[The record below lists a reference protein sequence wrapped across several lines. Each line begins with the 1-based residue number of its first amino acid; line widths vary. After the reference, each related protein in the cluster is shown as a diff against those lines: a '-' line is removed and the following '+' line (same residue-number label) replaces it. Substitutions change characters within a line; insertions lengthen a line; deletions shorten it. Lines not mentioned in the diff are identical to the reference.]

1 MRLKNLRS
9 WSVLTALNVAAALIL
24 YLFFQN
30 DLMSLTQ
37 GNDKLFIFRVTL
49 AAVIFAVLLLWTTGM
64 VLILLL
70 NFRSINYFAS
80 MFSAIFFIFLFIDVQ
95 VFVTTGMHLYSSFVI
110 GNLMQ
115 NNIFNELHFE
125 ANTVIAFIM
134 VFIGVFFVNGLI
146 AFLTLKL
153 ADFKISKYIG
163 NLFVTVFAVSFA
175 GILIFFLMNS
185 EKISKNQGVETV
197 PFFSGTYSFLFEK
210 DPADLKKLEVNYP
223 YKTFADIKIEKKPD
237 ILMIFVESLRADIF
251 NSEIMPVS
259 YSFAKEKCITSRN
272 HHSAELS
279 TIYST
284 FAFLYGLNI
293 HHYYPF
299 HFRKTR
305 SVPIRILK
313 NNGYVT
319 IGAAASNLKDMSI
332 HSDVLYDQFDKYK
345 EFFDNGWKKD
355 RKMVDW
361 IKKQSNDKKEKRPR
375 FYFAFFQSTHHNYYY
390 PPEFEKHVPV
400 IESDFNYLKGTTLKE
415 RKIEVKNRYLNAAG
429 YVDSLIGEL
438 LEHFKDKIESGEII
452 IALAG
457 DHGEEFWDIGAL
469 GHGKISNNF
478 RSRVP
483 FALCLPGIEHKEVE
497 LSSHVDILPTIIS
510 YLNPLSDTKK
520 WSDGISLLGE
530 IPQNRYITVGG
541 FDFPRRST
549 EVTLINNHGKLFL
562 NKTTDSI
569 NPENKF
575 RIIKRTD
582 LEDRPDPN
590 LSKELDWMMDQFA
603 IDMNRFFSGAN

>member
-1 MRLKNLRS
+1 MYLKSLRS
-9 WSVLTALNVAAALIL
+9 WSILISLNIAAALIL

-37 GNDKLFIFRVTL
+37 GPDKLFIFRVAI
-49 AAVIFAVLLLWTTGM
+49 AAVTFACLSIWVAGIL
-64 VLILLL
+64 LILLFKHKSVNYYL
-70 NFRSINYFAS
+70 SIFIS
-80 MFSAIFFIFLFIDVQ
+80 VLFIFLFIDVQ
-95 VFVTTGMHLYSSFVI
+95 TFVTTGMHLYSSFVI
-110 GNLMQ
+110 GNLVQ
-115 NNIFNELHFE
+115 KNIFNELHFQ
-125 ANTVIAFIM
+125 ANTIAAFIT
-134 VFIGVFFVNGLI
+134 VFIAVFFLNGFI
-146 AFLTLKL
+146 TFLTLKL
-153 ADFKISKYIG
+153 LDIKIFRYTG
-163 NLFVTVFAVSFA
+163 NLIICTLAVLFTGLLLLFV
-175 GILIFFLMNS
+175 INS
-185 EKISKNQGVETV
+185 EKISKNEGVETI

-210 DPADLKKLEVNYP
+210 DQSDLKKLEVNYP

-361 IKKQSNDKKEKRPR
+361 IKKLSLDKKEKRPR
-375 FYFAFFQSTHHNYYY
+375 FYFTFFQSTHHNYYY

-549 EVTLINNHGKLFL
+549 EVTLINNRGKLFL

-569 NPENKF
+569 NPENIF

-582 LEDRPDPN
+582 LEDRPDKT

>member
-1 MRLKNLRS
+1 VYLKSLRS
-9 WSVLTALNVAAALIL
+9 WSILISLNIAAALIL

-37 GNDKLFIFRVTL
+37 GPDKLFIFRVAI
-49 AAVIFAVLLLWTTGM
+49 AAVTFACLSIWVAGIL
-64 VLILLL
+64 LILLFKHKSVNYYL
-70 NFRSINYFAS
+70 SIFIS
-80 MFSAIFFIFLFIDVQ
+80 VLFIFLFIDVQ
-95 VFVTTGMHLYSSFVI
+95 TFVTTGMHLYSSFVI
-110 GNLMQ
+110 GNLVQ
-115 NNIFNELHFE
+115 KNIFNELHFQ
-125 ANTVIAFIM
+125 ANTIAAFIT
-134 VFIGVFFVNGLI
+134 VFIAVFFLNGFI
-146 AFLTLKL
+146 TFLTLKL
-153 ADFKISKYIG
+153 LDIKIFRYTG
-163 NLFVTVFAVSFA
+163 NLIICTLAVLFTGLLLLFV
-175 GILIFFLMNS
+175 INS
-185 EKISKNQGVETV
+185 EKISKNEGVETI

-210 DPADLKKLEVNYP
+210 DQSDLKKLEVNYP
-223 YKTFADIKIEKKPD
+223 YKTFADIKLEKKPD
-237 ILMIFVESLRADIF
+237 ILMIFVESLRADVFIP
-251 NSEIMPVS
+251 EIMPAT

-299 HFRKTR
+299 HFRRTR
-305 SVPIRILK
+305 SVPVQMLK

-332 HSDVLYDQFDKYK
+332 HSDVLCDQFDKYK
-345 EFFDNGWKKD
+345 EFFDHDWKKD

-361 IKKQSNDKKEKRPR
+361 IKKQSLDKKEKRPR
-375 FYFAFFQSTHHNYYY
+375 FYFTFFQSTHHNYYY

-457 DHGEEFWDIGAL
+457 DHGEEFWDNGAL
-469 GHGKISNNF
+469 GHGMISNNF

-483 FALCLPGIEHKEVE
+483 LMLCLPGIESKEVE
-497 LSSHVDILPTIIS
+497 LSSHVDVFPTIIN
-510 YLNPLSDTKK
+510 YLSQSTDVRK
-520 WSDGISLLGE
+520 WSDGISLLGK
-530 IPQNRYITVGG
+530 IPKNRYITVGG

-549 EVTLINNHGKLFL
+549 EVTLINNRGKLFL

-569 NPENKF
+569 NPENIF

-582 LEDRPDPN
+582 LEDRPDKT

-603 IDMNRFFSGAN
+603 IDMNRFFVR